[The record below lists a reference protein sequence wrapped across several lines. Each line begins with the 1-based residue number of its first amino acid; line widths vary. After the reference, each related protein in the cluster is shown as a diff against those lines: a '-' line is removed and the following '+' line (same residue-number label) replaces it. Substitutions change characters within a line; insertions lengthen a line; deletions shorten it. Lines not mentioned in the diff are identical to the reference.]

1 MKTEEGDEADA
12 GAGLEEGTM
21 FEEGF
26 RTESEAYK
34 GVESEEEIL
43 SELAICTKSEASI
56 GTTNAFLLLS

>member
-1 MKTEEGDEADA
+1 MEGDEADA

-26 RTESEAYK
+26 RTESEADK

-43 SELAICTKSEASI
+43 SELEIFTKSEASI